1 MSLATIFESV
11 KTALSAAKDAGSLDA
26 VKFMKTAIEMV
37 VKISSLSQFSDS
49 EKDAVV
55 QYFLK
60 KALEHVGG
68 LGGPEV
74 EKHLVSAVMTASQA
88 LRPLLPSSFLSLL
101 YCTCTQAL
109 DQADI
114 ATVKEAVEKLSSTQE
129 SGTPVL
135 QVRQVESVPRTPLV
149 SIPETEP
156 TPLASQ

>member
-1 MSLATIFESV
+1 MSLATIFESA
-11 KTALSAAKDAGSLDA
+11 KTALSLAKDAGSLDA

-68 LGGPEV
+68 LGPV
-74 EKHLVSAVMTASQA
+74 EPQLISAVMTASHA
-88 LRPLLPSSFLSLL
+88 LRPLLPSSKLLSLL

-129 SGTPVL
+129 SATPVL
-135 QVRQVESVPRTPLV
+135 QVRQVESVPRTPLQ

-156 TPLASQ
+156 TPLASH

>member
-1 MSLATIFESV
+1 MSLATIFESL
-11 KTALSAAKDAGSLDA
+11 KTALSVAKDADSLDA
-26 VKFMKTAIEMV
+26 VKFMKTAMEMV

-49 EKDAVV
+49 EKDAVI

-68 LGGPEV
+68 LGPV
-74 EKHLVSAVMTASQA
+74 EPYLISAVMTASQA

-101 YCTCTQAL
+101 YCNCTQAL

-135 QVRQVESVPRTPLV
+135 QVRQVESVPRTPLQ

>member
-1 MSLATIFESV
+1 MSLATIFESL
-11 KTALSAAKDAGSLDA
+11 KTALSVAKDAGSLDA
-26 VKFMKTAIEMV
+26 VKFMKTAMEMV

-68 LGGPEV
+68 LGPV
-74 EKHLVSAVMTASQA
+74 EPHLISAVVTASQA

-135 QVRQVESVPRTPLV
+135 QVRQVESVPRTPLQ

-156 TPLASQ
+156 TPLASR

>member
-1 MSLATIFESV
+1 MSLATIFESA
-11 KTALSAAKDAGSLDA
+11 KTALSAAKDAGTLDA
-26 VKFMKTAIEMV
+26 SKFMKTAMEMV

-60 KALEHVGG
+60 KGLEHVGG
-68 LGGPEV
+68 LGPV
-74 EKHLVSAVMTASQA
+74 EPHLISAVMIASQT
-88 LRPLLPSSFLSLL
+88 LRPLLPSSLFSLM

-135 QVRQVESVPRTPLV
+135 QVRQVESVPRTPLA

>member
-1 MSLATIFESV
+1 MSLATIFESA
-11 KTALSAAKDAGSLDA
+11 KTALSVAKDAGSLDA

-37 VKISSLSQFSDS
+37 VKISSMSQFSDS

-68 LGGPEV
+68 LGPV
-74 EKHLVSAVMTASQA
+74 EPHLISAVVTASQA

-135 QVRQVESVPRTPLV
+135 QVRQVESVPRTPLA

>member
-11 KTALSAAKDAGSLDA
+11 KTALSTAKDAGSLDSLN
-26 VKFMKTAIEMV
+26 FMKTAMEMV

-60 KALEHVGG
+60 KALDHVGG
-68 LGGPEV
+68 LGAAEP
-74 EKHLVSAVMTASQA
+74 HLISAVMTASQA

-135 QVRQVESVPRTPLV
+135 QVRQVESVPRTPLQ

-156 TPLASQ
+156 TPLASH